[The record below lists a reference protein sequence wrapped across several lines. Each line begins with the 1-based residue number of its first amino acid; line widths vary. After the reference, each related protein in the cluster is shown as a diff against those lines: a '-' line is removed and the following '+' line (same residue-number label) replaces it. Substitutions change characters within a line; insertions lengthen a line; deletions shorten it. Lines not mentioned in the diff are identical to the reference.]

1 MRNIFQRVST
11 TEVESEVEKP
21 SVSTKTASTTILLK
35 ILFILIIGVGTLA
48 GILALVATIPGL
60 RLPSSLEDAKYIVQ
74 VLKDY
79 IRDNEEGH
87 TKTFIIFTLL
97 YLWKQTFCV
106 PGTILLNLIAG
117 ALYGMSTIPLLCF
130 LTAFGSTLCYYIF
143 YFAGSDILEHYIP
156 KQLEKLRGQIEDNRP
171 RMFLYLMTIRLFPFA
186 PYWLINI
193 VSPFVGVP
201 VWSFFIT
208 CMLGIIPYNFVTIEA
223 GEILS
228 EVETVSD
235 ILNPWF
241 ITKLLFVSIVPLMLS
256 FIGKRKNKEVD
267 VENPAW
273 DEEHIEA
280 TDDAGWEEKDLEPL
294 ISEAQ
299 TQ

>member
-1 MRNIFQRVST
+1 MRNVFQRVNT
-11 TEVESEVEKP
+11 TDVDADADIETEKSP
-21 SVSTKTASTTILLK
+21 VTTKAASTSILLR
-35 ILFILIIGVGTLA
+35 ILLILIVGVGTLA

-60 RLPSSLEDAKYIVQ
+60 SLPSSLEDAKHIVQ
-74 VLKDY
+74 VLRDY
-79 IRDNEEGH
+79 IQNNEEGH
-87 TKTFIIFTLL
+87 SKTFIIFTLL

-130 LTAFGSTLCYYIF
+130 LTALGSTLCYYIF
-143 YFAGSDILEHYIP
+143 YFAGADILEHYIP
-156 KQLEKLRGQIEDNRP
+156 ERLDKLRGQIDQNRS

-223 GEILS
+223 GEMLS
-228 EVETVSD
+228 EVESVSD

-241 ITKLLFVSIVPLMLS
+241 IIKLLVVSVVPLLLS
-256 FIGKRKNKEVD
+256 FIGKRKHKEED
-267 VENPAW
+267 VENPEW
-273 DEEHIEA
+273 E
-280 TDDAGWEEKDLEPL
+280 EEKDVEPL
-294 ISEAQ
+294 MSEI
-299 TQ
+299 